1 MVNLK
6 SSRSENSFEYLQRNN
21 VKTFRSN
28 HLKNYF
34 ETVSRLILAALWTI
48 SILLTTSVLL
58 WTITTINFNRTFG
71 NLGAM
76 NDFNF
81 TNIQLML
88 LLQSGCK
95 PLLLEESLA
104 DKFHLYLP
112 QLAYEFQFFL
122 ISAEKRLW
130 KIFFTKRV
138 GHCSFLRVV

>member
-6 SSRSENSFEYLQRNN
+6 SSRSENSFEYFQRNN

-95 PLLLEESLA
+95 LLLLEESLA

-112 QLAYEFQFFL
+112 QLAYEFFS
-122 ISAEKRLW
+122 ISADKKLW

>member
-6 SSRSENSFEYLQRNN
+6 SSRSENSFEYFQRNN

-34 ETVSRLILAALWTI
+34 ETVSPLILAALWTI

-95 PLLLEESLA
+95 LLLLEESLA

-112 QLAYEFQFFL
+112 QLAYEFSS
-122 ISAEKRLW
+122 ISADKKLW

>member
-6 SSRSENSFEYLQRNN
+6 SSRSENSFEYFQRNN

-34 ETVSRLILAALWTI
+34 ETVSPLILAALWTI

-95 PLLLEESLA
+95 LLLLEESLA

-112 QLAYEFQFFL
+112 QLAYEFFS
-122 ISAEKRLW
+122 ISADKKLR

>member
-28 HLKNYF
+28 HLKNQF
-34 ETVSRLILAALWTI
+34 ETVSPLILAALGTI
-48 SILLTTSVLL
+48 SVLLTTSVLL

-76 NDFNF
+76 DDFNF

-95 PLLLEESLA
+95 LLLLEESLA

-112 QLAYEFQFFL
+112 QLAYEFFS
-122 ISAEKRLW
+122 ISADKKLW